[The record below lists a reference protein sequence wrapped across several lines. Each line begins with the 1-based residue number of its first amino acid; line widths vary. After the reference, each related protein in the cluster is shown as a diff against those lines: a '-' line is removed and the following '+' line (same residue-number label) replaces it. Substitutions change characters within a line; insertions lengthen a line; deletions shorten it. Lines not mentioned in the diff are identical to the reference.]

1 MPEARRTPPPDAS
14 DRRSGPAAAR
24 PRNPLVAFL
33 CGLIWGYQKVVSP
46 ALSVAAPLCGCRFAP
61 TCSHYAAEALREHGL
76 SAGLA
81 LALRRLAKCGPW
93 HPGGLDP
100 VPPRNLSCQRVV
112 SPAPAHRSLLPA
124 SRSLS

>member
-1 MPEARRTPPPDAS
+1 MPEARRTPSAGIA
-14 DRRSGPAAAR
+14 DRPSVPAAAR
-24 PRNPLVAFL
+24 SRNPLVALL

-61 TCSHYAAEALREHGL
+61 TCSHYAADALREHGL
-76 SAGLA
+76 FTGLA

-100 VPPRNLSCQRVV
+100 VPPRKLSCQRVT
-112 SPAPAHRSLLPA
+112 SPAPAQRPLFTA
-124 SRSLS
+124 QRSLS